1 MIVRPI
7 VILFL
12 ILTSG
17 RYLAAQDT
25 LAIADWLEQRASS
38 LRSTATTGGGDF
50 RPGWVEEIEIR
61 TETDEFDLNRQE
73 YLIRLSPSTP
83 RIRRAQARLMAVTR
97 QELNTD
103 QRNFQAEIT
112 QYVLEALFEINRLQK
127 TLALQGQLLL
137 VLQDEQTFITN
148 RIGEKG
154 YNIKDLIQVE
164 EAIAK
169 LQRTMQ
175 TNRTQLATLSEEGAI
190 PATDQL
196 LSVTT
201 LAARLLGSEWNK
213 RSAQMINEQLDLEQ
227 VDAEVALE
235 KAEQYRFIDFLQA
248 RYDGPHN
255 DLLQERVSVSLGFEL
270 PTSASR
276 KLKLEELRVEKL
288 ILEQKISHR
297 RTLDS
302 LRVENSLKT
311 LQKQINNWRLLAQ
324 DIERQVSRLDRL
336 RPSGVDA
343 AYQSPDL
350 FLFLQET
357 LLKTQLDQ
365 LNEAAD
371 TYRNYLELLND
382 AGVFFQEDV
391 SWQAVSRY
399 LIE

>member
-1 MIVRPI
+1 MIARPI
-7 VILFL
+7 VILL
-12 ILTSG
+12 LMLTSG

-25 LAIADWLEQRASS
+25 LAVADWLEQRASS
-38 LRSTATTGGGDF
+38 LRSIATTGGGDF

-103 QRNFQAEIT
+103 QRDFQAEIT

-201 LAARLLGSEWNK
+201 LAARLLGPEWNK

-248 RYDGPHN
+248 RYNGPHN

-302 LRVENSLKT
+302 LRVESSLKT
-311 LQKQINNWRLLAQ
+311 LLKQINNWRLLAQ
-324 DIERQVSRLDRL
+324 DIDRQVSRLDRL
-336 RPSGVDA
+336 RSSGVDA

-382 AGVFFQEDV
+382 AGVFFQEDI